1 MEALLWSITGL
12 LAVVFAGSGVA
23 KSTMSRERLIATK
36 QTGIAPFPMPL
47 VRVVAVCELFAAV
60 GLVLPWATG
69 TARALTPAAALGLV
83 LVVCGAAVSHASLRE
98 PKQVA
103 GNLTLLLLLGFLAA
117 NRIAVLV

>member
-1 MEALLWSITGL
+1 MNTVVWIVTGL

-23 KSTMSRERLIATK
+23 KSTMSRDRLIATR
-36 QTGIAPFPMPL
+36 QTGIAPVPMPV

-69 TARALTPAAALGLV
+69 TARALTPAAAVGLV
-83 LVVCGAAVSHASLRE
+83 LVMCGAAVSHASLRE

-103 GNLTLLLLLGFLAA
+103 GNMVLLLLCGFVAA
-117 NRIAVLV
+117 SRIAALG